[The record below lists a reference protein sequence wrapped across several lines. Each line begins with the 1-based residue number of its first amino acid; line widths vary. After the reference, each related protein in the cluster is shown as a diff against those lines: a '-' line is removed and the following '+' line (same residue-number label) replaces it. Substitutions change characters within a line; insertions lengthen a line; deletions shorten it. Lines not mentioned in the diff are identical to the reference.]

1 MVGPLPSV
9 HSALRYVIGQI
20 ATVELHFLGSFLLFS
35 CFTCIKEGGKA
46 NGLLSLA
53 SEGIICIEACMVLAI
68 VLQSLVCG
76 PF

>member
-20 ATVELHFLGSFLLFS
+20 ATVELHFLGSFLFS
-35 CFTCIKEGGKA
+35 SSFTSREEGGKA

-53 SEGIICIEACMVLAI
+53 SEGIICIEVCMVLAI
-68 VLQSLVCG
+68 VLRSLVCG